1 MNATRAV
8 FADTFYWVA
17 VTNPKDSS
25 HRRAL
30 TLSASL
36 RDVPIITTHE
46 VLTEV
51 LAYFAGRG
59 TRSRTQATR
68 NVRRILSVPTIRVIP
83 QSQESFLAGLE
94 LYEARPDK
102 GYSLTDCISMNTMKT
117 EGITDILTN
126 DVHFT
131 QEGFRALFRSR
142 AQA

>member
-1 MNATRAV
+1 MNAARAV

-17 VTNPKDSS
+17 VSNPKDSS
-25 HRRAL
+25 HLRAR
-30 TLSASL
+30 TLSESL
-36 RDVPIITTHE
+36 RDAPIITTHE

-59 TRSRTQATR
+59 TRSRMQAAR
-68 NVRRILSVPTIRVIP
+68 NVCRILSVPTIRVVP

-94 LYEARPDK
+94 RYEARPDK

-117 EGITDILTN
+117 GGITDILTN

-131 QEGFRALFRSR
+131 QEGFRALFR
-142 AQA
+142 A

>member
-1 MNATRAV
+1 MSAARAA
-8 FADTFYWVA
+8 FADTFYWIA

-30 TLSASL
+30 TLSESL
-36 RDVPIITTHE
+36 RDTPIITTHE

-59 TRSRTQATR
+59 TRSRMQAVR
-68 NVRRILSVPTIRVIP
+68 NVHRILSVPTIRVVP
-83 QSQESFLAGLE
+83 QSQDSFLAGFE

-102 GYSLTDCISMNTMKT
+102 GYRLTDYISMNTMRT

-131 QEGFRALFRSR
+131 QEGFHALFR
-142 AQA
+142 A